1 MSRDASLSRLRFL
14 RPRLLF
20 GLIGATLFLGIS
32 SPASAQ
38 VNSPELRAAMAKL
51 SSASADERAEAA
63 RMLKEIGP
71 NASHVA
77 PQLVARFKDNQA
89 TQDGESVSKLYAEA
103 VGAMGPEV
111 VDLVVPLLDSA
122 NTFELAGACE
132 AIHQLGPDAKAAV
145 PAILE
150 RLPTAEGDLL
160 WGLVYGLSGI
170 GPDAAPAVEPLRKLL
185 EHQDFQVQII
195 ACRALGG
202 IGPEARAAVPKLVE
216 MLETG
221 VGSVK
226 SHAALALASI
236 GPQPDFDI
244 PALIGKLVEHP
255 QFVLKERSL
264 EALGILGSE
273 AQSQLPLI
281 DRLWGDP
288 SYNAQIPLAIARWK
302 ITGDAER
309 SLALLEKLAGF
320 FDTELDAV
328 HAVALFGPEA
338 KSCTEWLLPKLS
350 GVDTDVAYE
359 AAMALAAIGDASDE
373 VLEQLA
379 VLEMSDD
386 EFAAAG
392 ATEAIRVLKAKR
404 DEATDR

>member
-1 MSRDASLSRLRFL
+1 
-14 RPRLLF
+14 
-20 GLIGATLFLGIS
+20 
-32 SPASAQ
+32 
-38 VNSPELRAAMAKL
+38 
-51 SSASADERAEAA
+51 
-63 RMLKEIGP
+63 
-71 NASHVA
+71 
-77 PQLVARFKDNQA
+77 
-89 TQDGESVSKLYAEA
+89 
-103 VGAMGPEV
+103 
-111 VDLVVPLLDSA
+111 
-122 NTFELAGACE
+122 
-132 AIHQLGPDAKAAV
+132 
-145 PAILE
+145 
-150 RLPTAEGDLL
+150 
-160 WGLVYGLSGI
+160 
-170 GPDAAPAVEPLRKLL
+170 
-185 EHQDFQVQII
+185 
-195 ACRALGG
+195 
-202 IGPEARAAVPKLVE
+202 